1 MLLNF
6 LVYITIPVVL
16 QYTGIV
22 LAIGSFVIYVGA
34 IVGLATPEEY
44 FWPEVREK
52 LFSSRFSEII
62 IYCVGNNFLQG
73 SKINEQKL
81 KNTTRSSN

>member
-22 LAIGSFVIYVGA
+22 LAVGSFLIYVGA
-34 IVGLATPEEY
+34 IVGLATQEEY
-44 FWPEVREK
+44 FWEEVGKNSK
-52 LFSSRFSEII
+52 LIFQLII
-62 IYCVGNNFLQG
+62 MRKVFYVK
-73 SKINEQKL
+73 KITNL
-81 KNTTRSSN
+81 